1 MSLGDWLDEVVAEQA
16 ADQGLSTDEWDEDDK
31 LDAIGERLS
40 RLSRREDRGV
50 VRRHREDPLAQRARP
65 EPSFDESRRAQG
77 RLEAAISKFENRAAK
92 SEERTAKAFES
103 VASWMERSQADRQE
117 ELQTLQTVAEK
128 LAAIEHRVEGEPE
141 PIRASP
147 RRSLRD
153 EDSESGVDARL
164 DELAR
169 RAASSDRMRSE
180 SRRRPERLDV
190 ETRDAVMRIAQGQA
204 EVDARQAEIE
214 ARRAEIDARRAA
226 AQAEAQAHEASRI
239 RAEREQAERRE
250 ERETLR
256 AISEKLNHLEKRVTS
271 PAEPPRSPA
280 RETRAESDIESRLEA
295 LSRRVALNEASR
307 SEAKSRPERAAPEV
321 RRPAEAIVVRPRE
334 EPRVVAAPPIPAE
347 AAKSGW
353 RHFGVDAAAAVSAA
367 QPSNPRE
374 NLRDEMAA
382 LSARLGRMRAVQAEN
397 RPTSTDAAGLR
408 EGLASMTR
416 SVADI
421 APRNGGVA
429 LEGAV
434 GDLEDRLSRARQT
447 GGIDHLIAPIEAM
460 LRQVLD
466 ALRIR
471 DPQTAAAGLEREL
484 RALGAKIEALAGA
497 AVNPAILE
505 GIRKQTDDVR
515 DLLSAAAKTP
525 VPVERL
531 ERQIGA
537 LADRIERLASNPSP
551 RAEIAQV
558 LQLLA
563 DARSQIEQS
572 TPAAVLTSI
581 ERRVEQL
588 AARIDEA
595 IRRPSPVFDPRP
607 IEDLAKRI
615 EGVRASIE
623 RQAAPRPEAAALE
636 AALRDINAK
645 LDRAPDSGSKAVMTT
660 LQDLTA
666 RLEEAFRRPANATL
680 DPKPIE
686 DLARR
691 IEGVRASVEKQA
703 NFGAHAAKL
712 EAALGDINQKLDRP
726 AVPVESRALT
736 STLQDLTAKLEA
748 AFGKPAPAPALDRQP
763 LEDLA
768 RRIDGVRET
777 VERHA
782 DRPSPDTAHL
792 EAALREVSAKL
803 DRQNLSSD
811 DSGALI
817 DVIQELALK
826 IERGA
831 AAQTL
836 DTGPLENLLRNLPAR
851 PVEVD
856 TRPIESLLRDF
867 SDKFS
872 APAAPVAIDT
882 APIEHMLDRF
892 DAKLDAVARNAI
904 DPLPLELAIRELHE
918 KLERQAAAGAFDSAP
933 IERRLDVFDAKLD
946 AVARNAIDPLP
957 LELAIRELHE
967 KLERQ
972 AAAQPTTE
980 HHPLELAVRELSEKL
995 DYRDA
1000 PQIDAQLIEAAAD
1013 MLAKRL
1019 EQRGGNALD
1028 TEALVNQIG
1037 EIHGRLDTLNIASTS
1052 NAAFERTVAELIEE
1066 LETTQQIVHAKSA
1079 QSGAASPLASG
1090 IAELRADQAQSD
1102 RRMESRF
1109 ADVQDILEKL
1119 VDRLARMEEDSA
1131 REEVAE
1137 PRPFGRAAPNFDPLP
1152 SAAPTVRA
1160 ASRMNDLDL
1169 RDIPDR
1175 VQADAPRAAAPASFL
1190 LEPGAS
1196 APAKTRPGADA
1207 AVPAKNA
1214 AINAHIAAAR
1224 RAAQAALGE
1233 NATRKAASPAAA
1245 RGDSDEASGP
1255 SALEQ
1260 AQAFL
1265 ASRKRPILLGVGGA
1279 ALLAIVA
1286 TLAVVELHGGK
1297 TEPVQKSELS
1307 APVKDAAPIAAL
1319 PAPSPAPAPVA
1330 KSGTIDNA
1338 PTGAIS
1344 PIAPKPT
1351 NTPAASAKTV
1361 PGELITWLPGNF
1373 PAALK
1378 DAATAGDSGA
1388 ETEVA
1393 LRFIEGRTVTRDPK
1407 IASRWFELAAT
1418 QGLPVAQYRLAALY
1432 EKGVGVTKDV
1442 QLARTWY
1449 LKAANA
1455 GNARAMHN
1463 LAVLNAEDGGA
1474 GKPDYAEATNW
1485 FRRAGQ
1491 LGVRDSQFNLGVL
1504 CGRGLGVP
1512 QDLSLSWM
1520 WFSLAAQQGDSDAGK
1535 KRDEVA
1541 AKLDAKGLAAATKA
1555 LVDFKAMTPTPEAN
1569 DVPGPGGG
1577 WDGKAGA
1584 PQAIR
1589 LPTLA
1594 PIPGMAPAP
1603 KATAVKG

>member
-50 VRRHREDPLAQRARP
+50 VRRHREDPRAQRARP
-65 EPSFDESRRAQG
+65 EPSFEESRRAQG

-190 ETRDAVMRIAQGQA
+190 ETRDAVTRIAQRQA

-271 PAEPPRSPA
+271 PAEPPRSSA

-466 ALRIR
+466 ALRTR

-588 AARIDEA
+588 ATRIDEA

-918 KLERQAAAGAFDSAP
+918 KLERQAAA
-933 IERRLDVFDAKLD
+933 
-946 AVARNAIDPLP
+946 
-957 LELAIRELHE
+957 
-967 KLERQ
+967 
-972 AAAQPTTE
+972 QPTTD

-1019 EQRGGNALD
+1019 EQRGGTALD

-1066 LETTQQIVHAKSA
+1066 LETTQQIVQAKSA

>member
-65 EPSFDESRRAQG
+65 EPSFEESRRAQG

-190 ETRDAVMRIAQGQA
+190 ETRDAVTRIAQRQA

-271 PAEPPRSPA
+271 PAEPPRSSA

-588 AARIDEA
+588 ATRIDEA

-918 KLERQAAAGAFDSAP
+918 KLERQAAA
-933 IERRLDVFDAKLD
+933 
-946 AVARNAIDPLP
+946 
-957 LELAIRELHE
+957 
-967 KLERQ
+967 
-972 AAAQPTTE
+972 QPTTD

-1535 KRDEVA
+1535 KRDEVG